1 MADSWRT
8 RELGQAQFFTHTVLN
23 FFYKAPLKLDVATSV
38 ANQDNFVASEI
49 LWLKRPNMTPNVS
62 LCLIDQLKSFRSHLR
77 SFKLCGSVVFC
88 GVSDTHCDTSLKMFR
103 NTSKHIDKYSIF
115 VFCLFVCL
123 FWNAWIIS
131 TPYNC
136 ILTLIQ
142 ARVQ

>member
-1 MADSWRT
+1 MTQRTPGGRGSLAKQNFSYTQSWISFIRPHQNWT
-8 RELGQAQFFTHTVLN
+8 LQWVLQTKTILLPQD
-23 FFYKAPLKLDVATSV
+23 FYD
-38 ANQDNFVASEI
+38 F
-49 LWLKRPNMTPNVS
+49 KRPNMTPNDS

-123 FWNAWIIS
+123 FVLKCMNYIN
-131 TPYNC
+131 P
-136 ILTLIQ
+136 
-142 ARVQ
+142 V